1 MPLIKQDILR
11 TNKRYVTKI
20 IASEVPTS
28 TAESV
33 TIGLTG
39 SAFLD
44 PQNFGLTSDGTVKL
58 HSVMSTANGS
68 PVAGWYWTARWGN
81 TYTAG
86 TYGQNAGDCLFATG
100 IDSELFFEPR
110 FSHRRTGV
118 KTQLESGTIT
128 VSLDNSGNEFTTANG
143 TIILEF
149 TI

>member
-1 MPLIKQDILR
+1 MPLIKQDLVR

-20 IASEVPTS
+20 VASEVPTS
-28 TAESV
+28 TAESI

-44 PQNFGLTSDGTVKL
+44 PQNFGLTADGTVKL
-58 HSVMSTANGS
+58 HSVMSTSNAAAI
-68 PVAGWYWTARWGN
+68 AGWYWTARWGN

-86 TYGQNAGDCLFATG
+86 TYGQNAGDCLFANG
-100 IDSELFFEPR
+100 IDSELNFEPR

-128 VSLDNSGNEFTTANG
+128 ISLDNSGNEFTAGNG